1 MSDRN
6 PVPDEEVFKAIAAR
20 IVLADEH
27 LLAATLIMASLKRV
41 LPAPRAQNLGAAR
54 CDLKSSLERHA
65 VLEAKHADLSELR
78 SE

>member
-1 MSDRN
+1 MANRN
-6 PVPDEEVFKAIAAR
+6 PVPDEEVFKSIAAR

-27 LLAATLIMASLKRV
+27 LLAATFIMASLKRV

-65 VLEAKHADLSELR
+65 ALEAVQNDLSELR
-78 SE
+78 TG